1 VATAATVSSKY
12 QAGRLADQ
20 IRVDRARPSEPDIPV
35 AGLPG
40 NVEARTLAGPGLDSG
55 SLSTAR
61 QRGFVRFAAT

>member
-1 VATAATVSSKY
+1 VIGVFF
-12 QAGRLADQ
+12 
-20 IRVDRARPSEPDIPV
+20 ISEPDVP
-35 AGLPG
+35 ARDEPG

>member
-1 VATAATVSSKY
+1 VFGTV
-12 QAGRLADQ
+12 L
-20 IRVDRARPSEPDIPV
+20 ISEPDIPV
-35 AGLPG
+35 AGHRGDPLIAA